1 MNNQQSLGGYK
12 EGLFQTNRSDYW
24 WIEPLLT
31 GLGFLGFVIYTTW
44 AMFQGN
50 YYWWSAGNEGFG
62 GYLSPFYSPLLFIEQ
77 SIAGAAPIAHAWF
90 GPWPDWMPNLIPI
103 TPAILILAGPLS
115 FRMTCY
121 YYRKFYYRAY
131 LLSPPACAVMGI
143 SQKKYKGETT
153 LLMIQNIHRYTL
165 YIAIGFVLVLSYDA
179 ILAFFR
185 NGKFGIGVGTVIL
198 LLNPILLAGYTF
210 GCHAFRH
217 LSGGNQ
223 NCFTCPQGKEKIR
236 YKIWQGVTKLNN
248 RHMFWAWISMIWVA
262 FTDIYV
268 RMVSKGHWIDLSTWG
283 N

>member
-131 LLSPPACAVMGI
+131 LFSPPACAVMGI

>member
-185 NGKFGIGVGTVIL
+185 NGKLGIGVGTIIL

>member
-31 GLGFLGFVIYTTW
+31 GFGFLGFVIYTTW

-236 YKIWQGVTKLNN
+236 YKIWQGVTKLNK

>member
-1 MNNQQSLGGYK
+1 MNSQKLLGGYK

-31 GLGFLGFVIYTTW
+31 GFGFLCFVIYTTW

-50 YYWWSAGNEGFG
+50 YYWWSGGSEGFG

-77 SIAGAAPIAHAWF
+77 NVAGAAPIAHAWF
-90 GPWPDWMPNLIPI
+90 GSWPDWIPNLIPA

-121 YYRKFYYRAY
+121 YYRKFYYRSY
-131 LLSPPACAVMGI
+131 FLSPPSCAVMGI
-143 SQKKYKGETT
+143 TQKNYKGETA
-153 LLMIQNIHRYTL
+153 LLVIQNLHRLTL

-179 ILAFFR
+179 ILSFFR
-185 NGKFGIGVGTVIL
+185 NGKLGIGVGSVIL
-198 LLNPILLAGYTF
+198 FLNPILLAGYTF

-217 LSGGNQ
+217 LTGGNE

-236 YKIWQGVTKLNN
+236 YKIWKTVSKLNS

-268 RMVSKGHWIDLSTWG
+268 RMVSKGIWIDLNSWG

>member
-1 MNNQQSLGGYK
+1 MNNQQSIGGYK

-24 WIEPLLT
+24 WVEPFIT
-31 GLGFLGFVIYTTW
+31 GFGFLCFVFYTTW

-50 YYWWSAGNEGFG
+50 YYWWSSGSEGFG

-77 SIAGAAPIAHAWF
+77 SIAGAAPITHAWF
-90 GPWPDWMPNLIPI
+90 GPWPHWMPNLIPV

-131 LLSPPACAVMGI
+131 FLSPPACTIKGI
-143 SQKKYKGETT
+143 SQKKYKGETA
-153 LLMIQNIHRYTL
+153 LLIIQNLHRYTL

-185 NGKFGIGVGTVIL
+185 NGELGIGVGTVIL
-198 LLNPILLAGYTF
+198 LLNPIFLAGYTF

-217 LSGGNQ
+217 LTGGHQ
-223 NCFTCPQGKEKIR
+223 DCFTCPQGKEKIR
-236 YKIWQGVTKLNN
+236 YRIWQGVTKLNSK
-248 RHMFWAWISMIWVA
+248 HMFWAWISMIWVA

-268 RMVSKGHWIDLSTWG
+268 RMVSKGYWMDLSTWG

>member
-1 MNNQQSLGGYK
+1 MNSQKLLGGYK

-31 GLGFLGFVIYTTW
+31 GFGFLCFVIYTTW

-50 YYWWSAGNEGFG
+50 YYWWSGGSEGFG

-77 SIAGAAPIAHAWF
+77 NVAGAAPIAHAWF
-90 GPWPDWMPNLIPI
+90 GPWPDWMPSLIPV

-121 YYRKFYYRAY
+121 YYRKFYYRSY
-131 LLSPPACAVMGI
+131 FLSPPACAVMGI
-143 SQKKYKGETT
+143 TQKNYKGETA
-153 LLMIQNIHRYTL
+153 LFVIQNLHRYTL

-179 ILAFFR
+179 ILSFFR
-185 NGKFGIGVGTVIL
+185 NGKLGIGVGTVIL
-198 LLNPILLAGYTF
+198 LLNPIFLAGYTF

-217 LSGGNQ
+217 LTGGHED
-223 NCFTCPQGKEKIR
+223 CFTCPQGKEKIR
-236 YKIWQGVTKLNN
+236 YKIWKTVSKLNS

-262 FTDIYV
+262 FTDIYI
-268 RMVSKGHWIDLSTWG
+268 RTVSKGIWIDLNSWG